1 MSLVTHYFTAQ
12 NSLYTDLI
20 DEFPTLRYD
29 RVRSVRSWARLVD
42 LKLIIFLDLQ
52 CSTDFGPDGRVTSLR
67 VIGLCLSLRNMG
79 RSPVDQPQFLAWLIK
94 TFHSKLAEF
103 PHLRVAEI
111 NSDLRLLQWATEAAP
126 DISQL
131 PTLAGG
137 QLTYRWGCPKE
148 DFKSVASEGCVTV
161 GVDPVTL
168 EPSGMCTAY
177 FTSCGETEKCDFQ
190 DFFGVTSVHT
200 RSGTLH
206 IRIPPSGT
214 CQPTGMSCTFDKNN
228 RFSHLSW
235 PESPMRDR
243 KVERARQYSRTS
255 PQVYWRGH
263 VAR

>member
-1 MSLVTHYFTAQ
+1 MQ

-29 RVRSVRSWARLVD
+29 RVRSVRSWARLAD
-42 LKLIIFLDLQ
+42 LTPLIFLDLQ
-52 CSTDFGPDGRVTSLR
+52 CSTDLGPDGRVTSLR
-67 VIGLCLSLRNMG
+67 VIGLCLSLRNVG
-79 RSPVDQPQFLAWLIK
+79 RSPKDQPQFLAWLIK

-190 DFFGVTSVHT
+190 DFFGAVVAKENEEKRYRLGRGSFLYST
-200 RSGTLH
+200 TLLTPQDLD
-206 IRIPPSGT
+206 ISLSPIDSS
-214 CQPTGMSCTFDKNN
+214 PTKSTTPNN
-228 RFSHLSW
+228 ILH
-235 PESPMRDR
+235 
-243 KVERARQYSRTS
+243 VERPSQSVRPRE
-255 PQVYWRGH
+255 H
-263 VAR
+263 